1 MPLTSI
7 GDLASSLALR
17 TRSADIKTRI
27 ATLTDE
33 LSSGRTKDVNTR
45 LAGDYS
51 QLADMDRRLRHIKAF
66 NTVTAEAGAW
76 ASGMQTS
83 LSNLHDRVRD
93 LSAKLVTFTT
103 PGQEATRQHMSNQAA
118 DDLKILVA
126 TLNTRSGGRSLFAGQ
141 AVDTTPLADD
151 TALLTALRTAVS
163 GQPTPVDIIQAATDW
178 FNDPAGFEA
187 VIYQGSPQSLDP
199 IKLSDTQDASLP
211 LRADHPTFRALLRD
225 TALAALAIDPALG
238 LSETVQSD
246 LLNRTGTS
254 LLRSQDDLT
263 LLQADLGY
271 TESRIEAARTQNAAT
286 ATATEFARNRLL
298 AADPYD
304 TATHLEAAQ
313 FQLES
318 LYAVTVR
325 SSQLSLVNY
334 LR

>member
-17 TRSADIKTRI
+17 TRSAEIKTRI

-33 LSSGRTKDVNTR
+33 LSSGQTQNVNTR

-51 QLADMDRRLRHIKAF
+51 QLADMDRRLRHLQAF
-66 NTVTAEAGAW
+66 RTVTAEAGAW
-76 ASGMQTS
+76 ASGMQTG
-83 LSNLHDRVRD
+83 LTNLHDRVGD
-93 LSAKLVTFTT
+93 LSTKLVTFSK
-103 PGQEATRQHMSNQAA
+103 PGQEVTRAHMSKQAA
-118 DDLKILVA
+118 DDLKLLVS

-151 TALLTALRTAVS
+151 KTLLSALRTAVS
-163 GQPTPVDIIQAATDW
+163 GQTTPVDIIQAATDW
-178 FNDPAGFEA
+178 FNDPAGFET
-187 VIYQGSPQSLDP
+187 VIYQGSDQSLDP
-199 IKLSDTQDASLP
+199 ISVSDTQDASLP
-211 LRADHPTFRALLRD
+211 LRADHPTFRAILRD
-225 TALAALAIDPALG
+225 TALAALATDPALG
-238 LSETVQSD
+238 FSETVQSD
-246 LLNRTGTS
+246 LLHRTGAG
-254 LLRSQDDLT
+254 LLRSQDELT
-263 LLQADLGY
+263 LMQADLGHV
-271 TESRIEAARTQNAAT
+271 ESRIEAAKTQNAAA

-318 LYAVTVR
+318 LYAATVR

>member
-7 GDLASSLALR
+7 GDLASALTLR
-17 TRSADIKTRI
+17 SRSAAIKTRI
-27 ATLTDE
+27 STLTDE
-33 LSSGRTKDVNTR
+33 LSSGRTKDLSTR

-51 QLADMDRRLRHIKAF
+51 QLTDMDRRLRHLQAF
-66 NTVTAEAGAW
+66 RTVTAETASR

-83 LSNLHDRVRD
+83 LSNLRDRVSD
-93 LSAKLVTFTT
+93 LSTKLTAFSY
-103 PGQEATRQHMSNQAA
+103 PGQDITRQHMSNQAA
-118 DDLKILVA
+118 DDLKLQIS

-151 TALLTALRTAVS
+151 QTLLSALRAAVS
-163 GQPTPVDIIQAATDW
+163 GQPTPTDIIQAATDW

-187 VIYQGSPQSLDP
+187 VIYQGSEQSLDP
-199 IKLSDTQDASLP
+199 ISISESQDASLS
-211 LRADHPTFRALLRD
+211 LRADHPTFRAVLRD
-225 TALAALAIDPALG
+225 TALAALATDPALG
-238 LSETVQSD
+238 FSETIQAD
-246 LLNRTGTS
+246 LLKRTGAG
-254 LLRSQDDLT
+254 LLRSQDELT
-263 LLQADLGY
+263 LLQADLGH
-271 TESRIEAARTQNAAT
+271 TESRIEAAKTQNAAA
-286 ATATEFARNRLL
+286 ATATEFARNSLL

-318 LYAVTVR
+318 LYAATVR